1 MKLSIVIPIY
11 NEAENI
17 KPLYEELKKVLEEL
31 KDKENYEYEIIFIDD
46 GSTDG
51 SFQILEEIAKE
62 DKTVK
67 IVKFRRNYGQT
78 AALYA
83 GFHYATGDIII
94 TMDGDLQN
102 DPKDIPRLLEKIKE
116 GYDIVSGWRKNRKD
130 AFITRILPS
139 KIANWLISKIT
150 GVKLH
155 DYGCTLKA
163 YKKEIAKNY
172 RLYGDMHRF
181 LPAVAK
187 SFGVKVAEIVV
198 NHRPRIYG
206 RSKYGIWRTIRV
218 ILDILLV
225 KFLND
230 YMNKPLYVFGSIG
243 LGLSSLGFLILLY
256 LSLEKIIKGVSI
268 GGRPLLILGVLLFL
282 TGIQFISTGILAELI
297 IRTYYESRNDK
308 PFKVE
313 KLVNFENTQKLE

>member
-313 KLVNFENTQKLE
+313 KLINFENTQKLE

>member
-297 IRTYYESRNDK
+297 IRTYYESRNEK

-313 KLVNFENTQKLE
+313 KLINFENTQKLE

>member
-116 GYDIVSGWRKNRKD
+116 GYDIVSGWRKNRND